1 MWIIGKAGGLICFA
15 VLILTFIA
23 GNSLASEP
31 MIYPAKGQ
39 SNEQMEKDKYE
50 CYQWA
55 KSQSG
60 FDPMAVPTA
69 STPPPAQQ
77 NTGGG
82 ALRGAVGGAAV
93 GLTVGAITNNSK
105 SRSTAAGAASGALI
119 GGMSRRKQVAQQEQK
134 QAQWEQ
140 QEVQKY
146 AEQRNSYNR
155 AFSACMQGREYTL
168 N

>member
-1 MWIIGKAGGLICFA
+1 MGILARKGSLICLAAISLA
-15 VLILTFIA
+15 VIA
-23 GNSLASEP
+23 GQSMASEP

-55 KSQSG
+55 KGQSG
-60 FDPMAVPTA
+60 FDPMAVPTT
-69 STPPPAQQ
+69 STAPPAQQ
-77 NTGGG
+77 KTGGG
-82 ALRGAVGGAAV
+82 AVRGAARGAAV
-93 GLTVGAITNNSK
+93 GLTVGAITNNDK
-105 SRSTAAGAASGALI
+105 GRSTAAGAATGALI
-119 GGMSRRKQVAQQEQK
+119 GGMSRRDQARQQQQA

-155 AFSACMQGREYTL
+155 AFGACMQGREYTL